1 MAENIQDTVNSLK
14 LRLNSLKNSEKLIG
28 DSLKNKITSG
38 IHIPSKDNLGKK
50 LSAFGSKL
58 SKKNENKQD
67 VFKHLIEVVEI
78 FLKQHKPS
86 TTNPNSPNNHKSRL
100 VELSKQAL
108 KKTVRDSRQIVM
120 DSVSEVLF
128 VGDGVCGTNQTFSLD
143 TLEISPKDFDFL
155 NILMTE
161 PSSGT
166 GQIYY
171 ESNKNSGYSKMNTNL
186 FNCFSQ
192 NGSKSFYTRND
203 TKLFDYSFDTNTQ
216 KYYVTN
222 LSGISG
228 TTLLRDFM
236 TGYYSSIEHVDFD
249 AVLKTAMMMTLNG
262 DGSEPVGLNIAMNDL
277 NRILSKLCAFC
288 GNSQTAVKNMNQTT
302 STQFNE
308 NDEDVESYFDFN
320 DVEGIDLD
328 SESDRLNK
336 VLRFAD
342 CNNFTVPVNTT
353 HMEDF
358 IFLPK
363 NIDKAI
369 NDTLY
374 NAAVDAHNQSDSSIP
389 LQNFH
394 INLFNSFI
402 LNLPKALIASVLSPK
417 YFFPILIV
425 YKAITNGTDIVINGA
440 KDLMRKLHKLFNS
453 IIKKLL
459 WKFRDYFWQLVKPD
473 LIAFLLEIGKK
484 ILTNKIKRYLAIIKG
499 LIALLSKI
507 ISIGVASCKGLF
519 GLINTSIDGLLSLGQ
534 IAGTQV
540 PPGFLLSM
548 SYLLGGES
556 ADILKIQIL
565 QDLQQR
571 GVNTGAIYGKQV
583 TNLQHLVSST
593 AEQSISHRDQFGF
606 VSVGNEGFQI
616 PTPFGKLTMPGGI
629 LVSHGKNF

>member
-1 MAENIQDTVNSLK
+1 MAENIQNTVNSLK
-14 LRLNSLKNSEKLIG
+14 LRLNSLKNSEKLIA
-28 DSLKNKITSG
+28 DSVKNKITSG
-38 IHIPSKDNLGKK
+38 VNIPSVNNLGKK
-50 LSAFGSKL
+50 LSAYGSKA

-86 TTNPNSPNNHKSRL
+86 TTNTNSPNNHKSRL
-100 VELSKQAL
+100 QELSKQAL
-108 KKTVRDSRQIVM
+108 KKTVKDSRQIVM
-120 DSVSEVLF
+120 DSAAETLF
-128 VGDGVCGTNQTFSLD
+128 VSDGICGADQTFSFD
-143 TLEISPKDFDFL
+143 TLDFSPKEFDFL
-155 NILMTE
+155 NVLMVDPTT
-161 PSSGT
+161 GT

-171 ESNKNSGYSKMNTNL
+171 EPKKNTGYVKMNTNL

-192 NGSKSFYTRND
+192 NGIKSFYTRND
-203 TKLFDYSFDTNTQ
+203 TKLFDYSFDSNTQ
-216 KYYVTN
+216 KFHISN
-222 LSGISG
+222 LTGISG

-249 AVLKTAMMMTLNG
+249 SVLKTAMMMTLNG
-262 DGSEPVGLNIAMNDL
+262 DGSEPVGLNVAMNDL

-302 STQFNE
+302 NTQFNE

-328 SESDRLNK
+328 GESDRLNK

-342 CNNFTVPVNTT
+342 CNNFTIPVNTT

-358 IFLPK
+358 IYLPK
-363 NIDKAI
+363 NIDKGI
-369 NDTLY
+369 NDTLF

-394 INLFNSFI
+394 INLLNSFI
-402 LNLPKALIASVLSPK
+402 LNLPKALIAAVLSPK
-417 YFFPILIV
+417 YFFPILVV
-425 YKAITNGTDIVINGA
+425 YKAIGGAINDA
-440 KDLMRKLHKLFNS
+440 KDLMRKLYKLFNT

-473 LIAFLLEIGKK
+473 LIAFLLGIGKK

-499 LIALLSKI
+499 LIALLTRI
-507 ISIGVASCKGLF
+507 IAIGIASCKGLF
-519 GLINTSIDGLLSLGQ
+519 GLINSSIDKLLSLGQ

-540 PPGFLLSM
+540 PPGFLLSL

-556 ADILKIQIL
+556 PDLLKIQIL
-565 QDLQQR
+565 QDLQTK
-571 GVNTGAIYGKQV
+571 GVNTGAIYGKQI
-583 TNLQHLVSST
+583 TNLQHLISST
-593 AEQSISHRDQFGF
+593 AEQTISHRDTFGF